1 MNILIKSI
9 ENEKFGCLGY
19 VSDKILSPCHWFQFA
34 DNTAIITALEGDNQ
48 LLCSVLTKWTSWA
61 NPIIRADKCHTFGM
75 KKSATGSIQYLPYVI
90 VQRERTS
97 PVELNE
103 SFIYLGKQ
111 LTLDQILKTL
121 RAISSMACQICEN
134 YCINSLCNCTTLC
147 NP

>member
-48 LLCSVLTKWTSWA
+48 LLCSVVTKWTSWA

-90 VQRERTS
+90 VQRERTP

-111 LTLDQILKTL
+111 FNFGSNI
-121 RAISSMACQICEN
+121 EN
-134 YCINSLCNCTTLC
+134 VKSDIINGMSNM
-147 NP
+147 